1 MHLKNDGD
9 IIQNIEY
16 QVNTYRYNKETVGR
30 VICSWKF
37 QQTKNGIY
45 LLDKYKMNG
54 GEFYSMSQSEILAK
68 LKNAVEEMDSELA
81 EAAAK
86 EAIAAGVDPLVAI
99 NDGLAAGM
107 QTMSDLFDEGEAFV
121 PQLVVAAEAFEA
133 AVAILKEA
141 MPQDQRDKSSK
152 GKILLY
158 TVQGDIHDIGKN
170 IVKTMLSASGFE
182 VFDLGRDAATLE
194 VISKAKEHNV
204 DIIAGAALMTTTMPG
219 QRDVVSILKE
229 EGIRDQFK
237 CMFGGAPV
245 SPEWVEKIGGD
256 AYAETA
262 SEAVE
267 KAKALMAEIRG

>member
-1 MHLKNDGD
+1 
-9 IIQNIEY
+9 
-16 QVNTYRYNKETVGR
+16 
-30 VICSWKF
+30 
-37 QQTKNGIY
+37 
-45 LLDKYKMNG
+45 
-54 GEFYSMSQSEILAK
+54 MSQSEILAK
-68 LKNAVEEMDSELA
+68 LKTAVEEMDSELS

-121 PQLVVAAEAFEA
+121 PQLVVAAEAFDA

-141 MPQDQRDKSSK
+141 IPKDQQDSASK
-152 GKILLY
+152 GKVLLF

-182 VFDLGRDAATLE
+182 VIDLGRDANTEE
-194 VISKAKEHNV
+194 VVNKAKEYNV
-204 DIIAGAALMTTTMPG
+204 DIIAGAALMTTTMPA
-219 QRDVVSILKE
+219 QRDIISILKE
-229 EGIRDQFK
+229 EGIRDKFK

-245 SPEWVEKIGGD
+245 SPEWVVKIGGD

>member
-1 MHLKNDGD
+1 
-9 IIQNIEY
+9 
-16 QVNTYRYNKETVGR
+16 
-30 VICSWKF
+30 
-37 QQTKNGIY
+37 
-45 LLDKYKMNG
+45 
-54 GEFYSMSQSEILAK
+54 MSQVEILGK
-68 LKNAVEEMDSELA
+68 LKTAIEEMDSDLA

-121 PQLVVAAEAFEA
+121 PQLVVAAEAFDA

-141 MPQDQRDKSSK
+141 IPEDQKGKTSK
-152 GKILLY
+152 GKVLLY
-158 TVQGDIHDIGKN
+158 TVHGDIHDIGKN

-182 VFDLGRDAATLE
+182 VFDLGRDVPTEE
-194 VISKAKEHNV
+194 VVSKAKEYNV

-219 QRDVVSILKE
+219 QRDVVAILKE
-229 EGIRDQFK
+229 EGIRDKFK

-245 SPEWVEKIGGD
+245 SAEWVTKIGGD

-262 SEAVE
+262 SEAVN
-267 KAKALMAEIRG
+267 KAKALVAELRG

>member
-1 MHLKNDGD
+1 
-9 IIQNIEY
+9 
-16 QVNTYRYNKETVGR
+16 
-30 VICSWKF
+30 
-37 QQTKNGIY
+37 
-45 LLDKYKMNG
+45 
-54 GEFYSMSQSEILAK
+54 MSQSEILAK
-68 LKNAVEEMDSELA
+68 LKSAVEEMDSELA

-152 GKILLY
+152 GKILVY

-194 VISKAKEHNV
+194 VISKAQEYNV

-229 EGIRDQFK
+229 EGIRDKFK

>member
-1 MHLKNDGD
+1 M
-9 IIQNIEY
+9 E
-16 QVNTYRYNKETVGR
+16 
-30 VICSWKF
+30 
-37 QQTKNGIY
+37 
-45 LLDKYKMNG
+45 
-54 GEFYSMSQSEILAK
+54 QSEILEK
-68 LKNAVEEMDSELA
+68 LKKSIEEMDSDMAE
-81 EAAAK
+81 EAAR
-86 EAIAAGVDPLVAI
+86 EAIAAKIDPIVAI

-141 MPQDQRDKSSK
+141 IPEEQKGKASK
-152 GKILLY
+152 GKILLH

-182 VFDLGRDAATLE
+182 VIDLGRDVAVAE
-194 VISKAKEHNV
+194 VISKAKEYNV
-204 DIIAGAALMTTTMPG
+204 DIIAGAALMTTTMPA
-219 QRDVVSILKE
+219 QRDIINMLKE
-229 EGIRDQFK
+229 EGIRDKYK

-245 SPEWVEKIGGD
+245 SAEWVKKIGGD

-267 KAKALMAEIRG
+267 KAKALMAELRG